1 MRVLGLTGSIAMGKS
16 TAARMLR
23 RLGLPIH
30 DADECVHR
38 LFAKGG
44 RAVGPISR
52 AFPGVIEN
60 GAVDRNKL
68 GSKVFGNAEELEKLE
83 SIVHP
88 LVRDER
94 DRFLGQNRR
103 RRARLVVLDV
113 PLLYET
119 RGQGI
124 CDQVMVVSAPA
135 FLQRRR
141 ALARPDMTPE
151 KLSSILTRQMP
162 DHRKRKLADVVI
174 ATGLGF
180 ADTRRRLV
188 RYIGRLRKASRSG

>member
-1 MRVLGLTGSIAMGKS
+1 MGKS
-16 TAARMLR
+16 TAATMLR
-23 RLGLPIH
+23 RLGLSIH
-30 DADECVHR
+30 DADACVHR

-44 RAVGPISR
+44 RAVAPISR
-52 AFPGVIEN
+52 AFPGVVEN

-68 GSKVFGNAEELEKLE
+68 GARVFGNSSELKKLE
-83 SIVHP
+83 AIVHP

-94 DRFLGQNRR
+94 DRFLSLNRR

-124 CDQVMVVSAPA
+124 CDEVMVVSAPA

-141 ALARPDMTPE
+141 ALARPDMTAE
-151 KLSSILTRQMP
+151 KLASILARQMP
-162 DHRKRKLADVVI
+162 DHQKRKRADVVI

-180 ADTRRRLV
+180 ADTRRRLA
-188 RYIGRLRKASRSG
+188 RYIGRLRKARGQA